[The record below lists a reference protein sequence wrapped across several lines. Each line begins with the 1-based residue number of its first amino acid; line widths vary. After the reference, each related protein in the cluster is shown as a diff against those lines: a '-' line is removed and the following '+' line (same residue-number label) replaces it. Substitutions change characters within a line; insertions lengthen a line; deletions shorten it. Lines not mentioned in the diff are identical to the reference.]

1 MRGLVHT
8 LVESQQPYR
17 LARLSGKPH
26 GTRKVD
32 RIESAQRMRL
42 SQLAC
47 QSHNIF
53 RHFNFQNIDI
63 VGVQSGNALAVLG
76 AGRALL
82 AQDASQCS
90 ARLCIRNP

>member
-26 GTRKVD
+26 GACNVD
-32 RIESAQRMRL
+32 RVESAQRMRF
-42 SQLAC
+42 SQLTC
-47 QSHNIF
+47 QSNNIF

-63 VGVQSGNALAVLG
+63 IGVQSGNALAVLG

-82 AQDASQCS
+82 AQHASQCS
-90 ARLCIRNP
+90 ARLRIRNP